1 MDPTNRD
8 AGCVDRGGRIYS
20 VTGVDRSLSTD
31 AAFRIWS
38 MHDEHDSLE
47 YITIGSVLVYTGSR
61 SGPWRAGR
69 VHADGIHWEERIW
82 VDGEFVAF
90 RDHVASLVEV
100 RLSQREELEQTI
112 ANGPIIIRHC
122 RRLQAR
128 YDRGS
133 RKYADFEGL
142 IAAARD
148 MIAECRKKLDALQS
162 SSPDTASV
170 AR

>member
-1 MDPTNRD
+1 MDPENRD
-8 AGCVDRGGRIYS
+8 AGGIDRGTLIYI
-20 VTGVDRSLSTD
+20 VAGVDRSRTTD
-31 AAFRIWS
+31 AAFKIYGIYR
-38 MHDEHDSLE
+38 EHDSLE
-47 YITIGSVLVYTGSR
+47 DITIGSVLVHTGSR
-61 SGPWRAGR
+61 RGPWRAGR

-100 RLSQREELEQTI
+100 RLSPREDLEQTI
-112 ANGPIIIRHC
+112 ANGPIIIRNF

-162 SSPDTASV
+162 SSPDTASA